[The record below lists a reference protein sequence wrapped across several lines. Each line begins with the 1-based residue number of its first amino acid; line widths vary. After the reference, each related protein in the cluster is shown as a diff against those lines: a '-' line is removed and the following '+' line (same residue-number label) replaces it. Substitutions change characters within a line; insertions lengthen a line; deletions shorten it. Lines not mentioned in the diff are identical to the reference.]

1 MINRLLLRRPSRHD
15 ALVAGFALALAPSAI
30 RAQTLQPIRVG
41 SSPNEDAAPI
51 VYGQTSGLFRSAGLD
66 VVYQKANSGSAV
78 SAAVAGG
85 ALDIGKSSVMPLI
98 SAHAR
103 GIPFV
108 IIAAS
113 SLHVGQSPDAALTV
127 AADSPLQS
135 ARDLNSKNVSVA
147 GLNDLN
153 WLAVHAW
160 IDANGGDSNSVHFIE
175 LPGSA
180 VAAALEQGRI
190 SAGTMSEPYLTEG
203 IRAGRMRM
211 FGNILNGIAPRL
223 LEAAFFTTS
232 DFVVRN
238 RDAVARFARAIGAA
252 SAYCNTHPEE
262 TISLVAALTGLER
275 PAIAQ
280 MKRTIFAPTVVPS
293 DIQPVI
299 EAALRYKMIPRSFGA
314 PELLAT

>member
-1 MINRLLLRRPSRHD
+1 MVNRLLPPRPSRRH
-15 ALVAGFALALAPSAI
+15 ALGAGIALALAPRVIA
-30 RAQTLQPIRVG
+30 AQALQTIRVG

-51 VYGQTSGLFRSAGLD
+51 VYGQTSGLFRNAGLD

-98 SAHAR
+98 GAHAR

-127 AADSPLQS
+127 AAGSPLRS
-135 ARDLNSKNVSVA
+135 ARDLNGEIVSVA

-160 IDANGGDSNSVHFIE
+160 IDANGGDSASVHFIE

-223 LEAAFFTTS
+223 LESAFFTTS
-232 DFVVRN
+232 DFVGKN
-238 RDAVARFARAIGAA
+238 RDAVARFAHAIGAA

-275 PAIAQ
+275 PVIAQ
-280 MKRTIFAPTVVPS
+280 MKRTIFAPDVLPG

-299 EAALRYKMIPRSFGA
+299 EAAVRYKMISRSFDA
-314 PELLAT
+314 RELLTT